1 MSLETILCFGIIA
14 IVVLAVI
21 FFPSELKA
29 LFKGF
34 LRIFI
39 KDIATTPEGAEALFS
54 EKIDEAQRSY
64 NVASNAYKSASGKL
78 SLAKRDMENL
88 KARLTKVEA
97 ECESLVKN
105 GKVDLAQL
113 KAEEREE
120 ILADI
125 KRHTTIITAYE
136 DATKKAKAA
145 QELCEKN
152 LRTLKRESRETIENM
167 KVKAELQNVYENMDE
182 LGNTTG
188 TDKLLDAVRE
198 KNKELDAIVEG
209 SRVAHDNKLSTRL
222 QNVEREVHKLQ
233 SNDYLESLKKKYNK

>member
-1 MSLETILCFGIIA
+1 MKAERR
-14 IVVLAVI
+14 VI
-21 FFPSELKA
+21 KMNI
-29 LFKGF
+29 FKGF
-34 LRIFI
+34 FRIFI

-64 NVASNAYKSASGKL
+64 NVANNAYKSASGKL
-78 SLAKRDMENL
+78 SLAKRDMENI
-88 KARLTKVEA
+88 KARLQKVEA

-120 ILADI
+120 VLADI
-125 KRHTTIITAYE
+125 KRHTTIIAAYE

-188 TDKLLDAVRE
+188 TDKLLEAVRE

-222 QNVEREVHKLQ
+222 QNAEKEVHKMQ